1 MSRRCKYI
9 SCMILVVLG
18 MVYVTQSL
26 VGFSASNDRAA
37 EIKSVAGEVYVKK
50 SGGEKSLKAFVGMSL
65 TKGDTLITGKKAS
78 AVLKSGDDLEFIV
91 SENTIIL
98 ISELRKSADG
108 KSITKVELKTG
119 GLWSRIKKALFPG
132 SQYEVKTPTVVLGA
146 RGTEFYTYTFNQRV
160 TGDVFVGTVYVTYYE
175 QTGKVRFEFILP
187 AGKRVIIEGEPE
199 KISDLMIQ
207 AIEVKN
213 LDLFG
218 MLTLKKLVTDN
229 PLLIPYLDTA
239 LIDDLIESKTL
250 EQKAFYEAYE
260 ERLEAAEATETTIEF
275 YEGPGILVPGNPVDP
290 TQEQIPNPI
299 DNPTGGP

>member
-1 MSRRCKYI
+1 
-9 SCMILVVLG
+9 MILVVLG